1 MATKADVIS
10 TGAWAVEELGKLT
23 AREEL
28 ARNTIR
34 QVERS
39 EAHLVHDVEQ
49 ARKAAKREAVDGL
62 REPSPESI
70 AKLDAAERVLA
81 ESRKAKTDAE
91 AELEAVKRE
100 RITVIRDGAGPAWL
114 EYLAAR
120 KREDVT
126 VAETLAKVRALIESM
141 AAAIASRVEARAQFD
156 RITRP
161 LVGPAQSLVAG
172 DLRRENPEPPVD
184 EQAGNLAGRLVAL
197 FAPRP

>member
-34 QVERS
+34 RVERS
-39 EAHLVHDVEQ
+39 EANLVHDVEQ

-70 AKLDAAERVLA
+70 AKLDAAERAVEDCKRA
-81 ESRKAKTDAE
+81 RTDAE
-91 AELEAVKRE
+91 AELVAVRKA
-100 RITVIRDGAGPAWL
+100 RIDVIREASGPAWL

-120 KREDVT
+120 KCEET
-126 VAETLAKVRALIESM
+126 TIAETLAKVRAIIEPM
-141 AAAIASRVEARAQFD
+141 AAAIESRIEARAQFE
-156 RITRP
+156 RIVRP
-161 LVGPAQSLVAG
+161 LVGPAQALVRS
-172 DLRRENPEPPVD
+172 DLTRENPEPPVD
-184 EQAGNLAGRLVAL
+184 EAAGNLAGRLVAL
-197 FAPRP
+197 FARRI